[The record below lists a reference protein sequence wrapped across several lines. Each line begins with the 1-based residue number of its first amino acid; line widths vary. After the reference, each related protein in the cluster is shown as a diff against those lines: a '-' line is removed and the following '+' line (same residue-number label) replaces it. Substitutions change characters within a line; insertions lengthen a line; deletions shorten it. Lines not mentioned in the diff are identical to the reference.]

1 MNWEWARFN
10 MGKDDE
16 THADKRSN
24 RDRRFLPLM
33 LGAAAEE
40 EEAAGKEALEE
51 FSEMLTAWNSN
62 EAG

>member
-1 MNWEWARFN
+1 

-24 RDRRFLPLM
+24 RDRRFLPLT

-40 EEAAGKEALEE
+40 GEAAGKEALEE